1 LGHGED
7 PLDIKKCQ
15 LDLTSLQAREESA
28 IRWVFF
34 FFFLQF
40 VSQPHLGNFVNLFI
54 VCFWVILLSGKMM
67 YLMRLIVVA
76 SQPHLGNFVYLLIVC
91 VFVANFVEW

>member
-1 LGHGED
+1 MKTHLISKSVSLISLACKLEKIQPLGG
-7 PLDIKKCQ
+7 
-15 LDLTSLQAREESA
+15 
-28 IRWVFF
+28 FF

-40 VSQPHLGNFVNLFI
+40 LSQSHLGNFVNLFI

-67 YLMRLIVVA
+67 YLMRLVVVA

-91 VFVANFVEW
+91 VFMANFVEW